1 MTLLLGDG
9 FLGEHPSSTE
19 YVPADL
25 KSTETFLA
33 KLSKIAH
40 SRKKE
45 RRSRN
50 YAIRFAAA
58 SQRQEPKFKICSEL
72 CSPPDSMYVQTVER
86 F

>member
-1 MTLLLGDG
+1 MTLLLDG
-9 FLGEHPSSTE
+9 FLGGTFLPRSIL
-19 YVPADL
+19 VPIL

-58 SQRQEPKFKICSEL
+58 SQRQEPKFKICPEL
-72 CSPPDSMYVQTVER
+72 CSPPDSVYVQTVER